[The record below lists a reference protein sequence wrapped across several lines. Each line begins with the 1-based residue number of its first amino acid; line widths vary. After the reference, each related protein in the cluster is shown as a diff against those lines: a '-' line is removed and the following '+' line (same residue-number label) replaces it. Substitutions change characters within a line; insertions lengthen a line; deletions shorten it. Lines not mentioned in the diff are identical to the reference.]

1 MRAVIQRVLQA
12 SVTVEGTIVSE
23 IQEGVLVLVGV
34 ETDDTQEEAEWLA
47 HKVANLRIFGDDEGV
62 MNRSLIDTGAE
73 AIAVSQFT
81 LLAVTKKGHR
91 PSYIRAARPEEAV
104 PLYEA
109 FVEHLEARLGKTVG
123 TGVFGADMKVT
134 LVNDGPVTI
143 FIDSRRRE

>member
-23 IQEGVLVLVGV
+23 IQEGVLILVGV

-62 MNRSLIDTGAE
+62 MNRSLIDTGAD

-81 LLAVTKKGHR
+81 LLAATKKGHR

-109 FVEHLEARLGKTVG
+109 FVKHLEARLGKTVG
-123 TGVFGADMKVT
+123 TGVFGADMKVA